1 MAKNWRRN
9 VLKTELSYEVDSV
22 RDLASD
28 LRLVRH
34 GDMIV
39 IERRYL
45 RVTDDRW
52 WVPQDVVHIDTWDEL
67 VKAIEGMGGDELA
80 ELRGVTTDPR

>member
-1 MAKNWRRN
+1 M
-9 VLKTELSYEVDSV
+9 KTEVSYEVDSV

-39 IERRYL
+39 IERRYSL
-45 RVTDDRW
+45 RRVADDRW
-52 WVPQDVVHIDTWDEL
+52 TGWVPQDVVHEDSFDALATGILALD
-67 VKAIEGMGGDELA
+67 GDELA